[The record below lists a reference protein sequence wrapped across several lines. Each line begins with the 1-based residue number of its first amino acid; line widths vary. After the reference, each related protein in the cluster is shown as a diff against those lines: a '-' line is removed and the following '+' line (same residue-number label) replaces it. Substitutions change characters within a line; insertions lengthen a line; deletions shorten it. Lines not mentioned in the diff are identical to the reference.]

1 MGGRFKIWKIYSLFF
16 GRGNFKLKLCTL
28 FWGKKISNWTYIPL
42 FGGISN
48 FEICTLFF
56 GRGNSKLE
64 ICTPFRVREIMYP
77 FGVRKISNWKYIP
90 FYRGREFQIVKSY
103 TFFREGE
110 FQTGSINTF
119 FERGNFGKYISLG
132 GQGGFQM

>member
-1 MGGRFKIWKIYSLFF
+1 MKNAYTQNMHCDINIILFLEEGILNWKYKPLSWEGDLKIWKIYSLFF

-103 TFFREGE
+103 TLF
-110 FQTGSINTF
+110 
-119 FERGNFGKYISLG
+119 
-132 GQGGFQM
+132 